1 MISSSSPYRPS
12 SPPGSRRQR
21 EESPWSMTMTLP
33 NTSINNSFLL
43 LPAYRGNTPLPTRAS
58 SPVTNHYRNGVRS
71 GSYIPDGNSSQTG
84 LGIATYPNSVPFGS
98 TDRDEQG
105 GDGLEEQER
114 DEVAAADGDDGGA
127 RYLSSGSGSA
137 ARFMPWTVR
146 AEPMS
151 HWYTAR
157 EDLRRRRRESRT
169 ASSDLYAEMYGEE
182 GGAGRIHVAGVG
194 NNGNSGGDT
203 EWTTVLPESFTRGH
217 RDEDDVEDWEGYQTI
232 FPPVATNRSGF
243 SPPPVRYG
251 RRADHAVAIPA
262 GIRPGQTAQ
271 GVYQW
276 QVFAGPST
284 ARNPSIPRGGSTTEH
299 WPDWTST
306 DTHPWRVVAA
316 SATNAGRDLLVP
328 PVTTTYNP
336 ERARRPVRNRPQTR
350 STIEYE
356 STRYPIGEDEPRLLV
371 SNNDMSVKLFAI
383 RNAKTTTSN
392 PPLRWGEIQNKGPG
406 KKLANIGGTKFQ
418 TAVNHGK
425 FNLSREHLAHVLNV
439 HMP

>member
-1 MISSSSPYRPS
+1 MISSSSPYRPL
-12 SPPGSRRQR
+12 SPPSSRRQR

-98 TDRDEQG
+98 TDRDEH
-105 GDGLEEQER
+105 DEEGRDRGRDR
-114 DEVAAADGDDGGA
+114 DESAAADGDDGGA

-137 ARFMPWTVR
+137 ARFMSWTVR
-146 AEPMS
+146 EPMS

-169 ASSDLYAEMYGEE
+169 ASSDLYAEMYGAEDRDR
-182 GGAGRIHVAGVG
+182 GFHVAGVG
-194 NNGNSGGDT
+194 NDGSTGGDT
-203 EWTTVLPESFTRGH
+203 GWTTVLPESITRGH
-217 RDEDDVEDWEGYQTI
+217 RDEDDGEDWEGYQTI

-243 SPPPVRYG
+243 SPPPTRYG
-251 RRADHAVAIPA
+251 RGAVRPA
-262 GIRPGQTAQ
+262 AAEEGLRLGETTQ

-284 ARNPSIPRGGSTTEH
+284 ARNPSFTRGGSTTEH
-299 WPDWTST
+299 WPNWTST

-316 SATNAGRDLLVP
+316 SAITAGRDLLAP
-328 PVTTTYNP
+328 PVTATYNP
-336 ERARRPVRNRPQTR
+336 RRPVRNRPSPR

-383 RNAKTTTSN
+383 RNSKSTTSN

-418 TAVNHGK
+418 TAVNHGESDL
-425 FNLSREHLAHVLNV
+425 F
-439 HMP
+439 